1 DHTVIPLGAI
11 LISGAVQRRY
21 FLLNETGVL
30 INNGIDQL
38 GREIL
43 KARQFQHTRQI
54 SQHCQSKADVLG
66 GYTIRHE
73 HSYTETKRT
82 DTASSPLGIYA
93 LKKACWKKIQQ
104 ADRRLERF
112 FQLRHRFEQVCNQTV
127 VGHT

>member
-1 DHTVIPLGAI
+1 KGFFKAGCGGDHTVIPLGAI
-11 LISGAVQRRY
+11 LITGAVQRCY

-54 SQHCQSKADVLG
+54 SQLCKCKADVLG

-82 DTASSPLGIYA
+82 EATTRPLGYT
-93 LKKACWKKIQQ
+93 
-104 ADRRLERF
+104 
-112 FQLRHRFEQVCNQTV
+112 H
-127 VGHT
+127 